1 MAGRIRREDIEA
13 LRERVDAADVI
24 GDHTKLT
31 RAGAR
36 LKGLCPL
43 HGERTPSFTVDP
55 GQGLWHCFGCQ
66 EGGDVFS
73 FLQKVEGL
81 SFVEAVEQLARR
93 VGFQLRYEE
102 LSAGEKR
109 ALGERSRL
117 VAINATASEFFREQ
131 LLTDAGAAARDYLK
145 GRGFGREDADRF
157 ALGFAPLEWEGLSR
171 HLTAQR
177 FDERELVKAG
187 VAVRS
192 ERGRLRDRFRGRLIF
207 PVLDLSGDVI
217 GFGGRILPTLD
228 YGDRDPPKYLN
239 TAETPIYH
247 KSKVLYGMNWARAD
261 IVRSGEA
268 LICEGYTDVMAL
280 QQAGFGN
287 AVATC
292 GTAVGAE
299 HFRLLERYAD
309 RVVLAFD
316 SDEAGGK
323 AAERAWEIARDFDLD
338 VRVLVLPAGQDPA
351 DLVRDAGVDTM
362 RERVAAA
369 TPVIPFV
376 LRRHVEAF
384 DLEQPEGRAAAV
396 RDVAPI
402 LASIPDPVLR
412 HEYTRVH
419 VADRVGLSFDV
430 VARAVEGAGGDVGG
444 GGRIATPAT
453 RTAELDPPRDPH
465 ASAQLEREVLRVILQ
480 RPDLV
485 PDAWAEVTEDDFSHP
500 RAKSVFRAV
509 AAGGGLGADLTSVL
523 DAAEDDEARQ
533 LIRAVALEDPTVEPD
548 ATHVAAL
555 VSRLLVRR
563 LEDEIAWQKA
573 ELERLNPTTD
583 PDAYRRRFEELI
595 ALEAQ
600 RRVLRAVEE

>member
-1 MAGRIRREDIEA
+1 
-13 LRERVDAADVI
+13 
-24 GDHTKLT
+24 
-31 RAGAR
+31 
-36 LKGLCPL
+36 
-43 HGERTPSFTVDP
+43 
-55 GQGLWHCFGCQ
+55 
-66 EGGDVFS
+66 
-73 FLQKVEGL
+73 
-81 SFVEAVEQLARR
+81 
-93 VGFQLRYEE
+93 
-102 LSAGEKR
+102 
-109 ALGERSRL
+109 
-117 VAINATASEFFREQ
+117 VAINAAASEYFREQ
-131 LLTDAGAAARDYLK
+131 LLTDAGASARDYLK
-145 GRGFGREDADRF
+145 SRGFGREDAERF
-157 ALGFAPLEWEGLSR
+157 EVGFAPLEWEGLSR

-187 VAVRS
+187 VAARS
-192 ERGRLRDRFRGRLIF
+192 ERGRLRDRFRGRLMF
-207 PVLDLSGDVI
+207 PVLDLGGDVI
-217 GFGGRILPTLD
+217 GFGGRVLPSLD

-247 KSKVLYGMNWARAD
+247 KSRILYGMNWARAD

-292 GTAVGAE
+292 GTAVGAD

-309 RVVLAFD
+309 SVVLAFD

-323 AAERAWEIARDFDLD
+323 AAERAWEIARDFDVD
-338 VRVLVLPAGQDPA
+338 VRVLVLPTGQDPA
-351 DLVRDAGVDTM
+351 DLVREAGVEAM

-376 LRRHVEAF
+376 LQRHLESF
-384 DLEQPEGRAAAV
+384 DLAQPEGRAAAV

-402 LASIPDPVLR
+402 LANIPDPVLR

-430 VARAVEGAGGDVGG
+430 VARAIESAGGGAGGAARPV
-444 GGRIATPAT
+444 AS
-453 RTAELDPPRDPH
+453 TARAADLDRPRDPQAR
-465 ASAQLEREVLRVILQ
+465 ASLEREVLRVILQ

-485 PDAWAEVTEDDFSHP
+485 PETWAEVAEDDFSHP

-509 AAGGGLGADLTSVL
+509 AAGGGLGSELTAVL
-523 DAAEDDEARQ
+523 EVAEDDDVRQ
-533 LIRAVALEDPTVEPD
+533 LIRAIALEDPTVEPD
-548 ATHVAAL
+548 APHVAAL

-573 ELERLNPTTD
+573 ELERVNPTTD
-583 PDAYRRRFEELI
+583 PEVHRRRFEELM

-600 RRVLRAVEE
+600 RRALRAVEE